1 MTDKDWIAEKEYY
14 SHMASGIAGKPIV
27 VLNAEGGEL
36 GYTSKG
42 NQIHIAKEHPLYTNL
57 DQKGATALRFGVA
70 VHEALHQVFTNFDH
84 IQTME
89 KKLIKKRI
97 LKTELDAAA
106 YHTIVNL
113 IEDPAIEN
121 MAADLIGGPAL
132 RALDFTIKTIYDLSG
147 EISEGCRYPFDE
159 VINALIQFGDLGIVK
174 GTFQYQTAEIV
185 FRHITPMFYQAINEP
200 DCTKRV
206 EMALPIFAECARLWA
221 GRTNQ
226 EQKSMLDAHK
236 KNAAAHGKNCQ
247 SHGADGSGSNGT
259 MHENTEKNQRRKTGM
274 QKNNHA
280 QPQEGEAGKQK
291 QTGKAQSSF
300 TKPDPNAQKNQGTVQ
315 TDHDFKPDNELSD
328 KSLKPEQSDGS
339 SAKQGQP
346 HFSSSKT
353 DPEIQEMGGNAVPS
367 LTDADMES
375 ILDHILQYR
384 HREELKNREN
394 QEYYRPF
401 DEFDEIKNNP
411 AFKDVKVENRYVNQ
425 VSPVLRQQYDRL
437 VNGMQPGIS
446 TVTQQLKEIFIADRV
461 HKVYSESGRAS
472 MKRFASGK
480 VTTRLFERRRKA
492 GHKED
497 MCVVII
503 GDCSGSMSGDKIF
516 QEELAVI
523 ALAEIF
529 SEFDIPFYFMG
540 FHVPKIPV
548 QNHYIRWDNTKEERE
563 RLMLLECSGTNF
575 DSYSIRYAANLL
587 KERPERHKLLIVL
600 SDGLPSYYFSG
611 DEGIRQNTLAINEA
625 RADHIDVI
633 GIGIG
638 NVKTTIFHKM
648 YQKEYYLNVKQP
660 SDLFETLAER
670 ITTVVSG
677 WE

>member
-14 SHMASGIAGKPIV
+14 SHMASGIAGKSIV
-27 VLNAEGGEL
+27 VLNAEGEEL

-42 NQIHIAKEHPLYTNL
+42 NQIHIAKEHPMYINL

-70 VHEALHQVFTNFDH
+70 VHEALHQVFTNFDY

-159 VINALIQFGDLGIVK
+159 VVNALIQFGDLGIVK
-174 GTFQYQTAEIV
+174 GTFRYQAAEIV

-200 DCTKRV
+200 DCAKRV
-206 EMALPIFAECARLWA
+206 EMASPIFAECARLWA

-226 EQKSMLDAHK
+226 EQKSMLESHK
-236 KNAAAHGKNCQ
+236 KNAAAHGKNFQ
-247 SHGADGSGSNGT
+247 SHGAEGSGSNGT
-259 MHENTEKNQRRKTGM
+259 MHENTEKNERRKTGM
-274 QKNNHA
+274 QKK
-280 QPQEGEAGKQK
+280 QDTPSPKGESGE
-291 QTGKAQSSF
+291 
-300 TKPDPNAQKNQGTVQ
+300 KNQGTKV
-315 TDHDFKPDNELSD
+315 KN
-328 KSLKPEQSDGS
+328 
-339 SAKQGQP
+339 
-346 HFSSSKT
+346 
-353 DPEIQEMGGNAVPS
+353 S
-367 LTDADMES
+367 LTNSQPNGRKNQETIQADDTSKSDHMPSEEDQEPEKSDAKNGKKEKSHSNSSETEQEISKKEKNTVSSLTEEDIES
-375 ILDHILQYR
+375 ILDRILEYR
-384 HREELKNREN
+384 YQEELKGREN

-401 DEFDEIKNNP
+401 DEFDEINNHP

-425 VSPVLRQQYDRL
+425 VSTILGQQYDRL
-437 VNGMQPGIS
+437 VDGMQPGIS
-446 TVTQQLKEIFIADRV
+446 VVTQQLKEIFIADRIY
-461 HKVYSESGRAS
+461 KVYSESGRAS

-480 VTTRLFERRRKA
+480 VTTRLFERRRKP

-497 MCVVII
+497 MCVAII
-503 GDCSGSMSGDKIF
+503 GDCSGSMSGDKNF
-516 QEELAVI
+516 QEKLAVI

-529 SEFDIPFYFMG
+529 AEFDIPFYFMG
-540 FHVPKIPV
+540 FHVPNVPI
-548 QNHYIRWDNTKEERE
+548 QSHYIRWDNTREERE

-611 DEGIRQNTLAINEA
+611 EEGIRQNTLAVNEA
-625 RADHIDVI
+625 RENHIDVI

-638 NVKTTIFHKM
+638 NVKSNIFCKM
-648 YQKEYYLNVKQP
+648 YQKEYFLNVKQP
-660 SDLFETLAER
+660 NDLFEMLAER
-670 ITTVVSG
+670 ITTVVNG